1 MKYMT
6 LKEYAIK
13 NKISMFNVMKMVKSN
28 QLKTITREE
37 NGKEVMYIV
46 DEPISSNQPIES
58 KEDTKSTNQE
68 ELLSEIDTLKNEVA
82 KLRAELNRLK
92 VTVFKMAKQDTKVL
106 KI

>member
-1 MKYMT
+1 MRYLS
-6 LKEYAIK
+6 LKEYAVK

-28 QLKTITREE
+28 QLKTITKDEK
-37 NGKEVMYIV
+37 GKEVVYIV
-46 DEPISSNQPIES
+46 DEPKISYQKMEP
-58 KEDTKSTNQE
+58 KEDINSTKQE